1 MTIILKQK
9 SSISTTNI
17 YDMTEM
23 SHCGE
28 IWFSNLHSHLT
39 KNFRAPRFYVANWEY
54 EIFGYKLWITPC
66 FIILIYI
73 YIANL
78 VYKKLLNTQIL
89 SIRFANDNHCYW
101 THVLD
106 FSSHGNTQAN
116 KNNLYWSNKVN
127 NNMRCKVEKSR
138 KGSLLSV

>member
-1 MTIILKQK
+1 MIWLKCLIAVKYDFLICIVTLQRISGLHVFMLQIESTK
-9 SSISTTNI
+9 YFATNYEPRHVSSF
-17 YDMTEM
+17 
-23 SHCGE
+23 
-28 IWFSNLHSHLT
+28 W
-39 KNFRAPRFYVANWEY
+39 
-54 EIFGYKLWITPC
+54 
-66 FIILIYI
+66 YI
-73 YIANL
+73 YTDNSELKLIKYLKPNIWKNL
-78 VYKKLLNTQIL
+78 FITQIL
-89 SIRFANDNHCYW
+89 CIRFANDNHFYW

>member
-39 KNFRAPRFYVANWEY
+39 QNFRAPCFNVANWEY
-54 EIFGYKLWITPC
+54 EIFGYKLWITPYLKPS
-66 FIILIYI
+66 IW
-73 YIANL
+73 
-78 VYKKLLNTQIL
+78 KKILNTQIL

>member
-28 IWFSNLHSHLT
+28 IWFSNLHSPLT
-39 KNFRAPRFYVANWEY
+39 KNFRAPCFNVANWEY
-54 EIFGYKLWITPC
+54 EIFGYKLWITPN
-66 FIILIYI
+66 ISNPI
-73 YIANL
+73 
-78 VYKKLLNTQIL
+78 YKKNLLNTQIL

>member
-1 MTIILKQK
+1 MIWLKCLIAVKYDFLICIVTLQR
-9 SSISTTNI
+9 ISGLHIFMLQIESTKYLATNYESRHVTRCWNSLNI
-17 YDMTEM
+17 
-23 SHCGE
+23 
-28 IWFSNLHSHLT
+28 SNLIYE
-39 KNFRAPRFYVANWEY
+39 KN
-54 EIFGYKLWITPC
+54 L
-66 FIILIYI
+66 FI
-73 YIANL
+73 
-78 VYKKLLNTQIL
+78 TQIL

-101 THVLD
+101 AHVLD